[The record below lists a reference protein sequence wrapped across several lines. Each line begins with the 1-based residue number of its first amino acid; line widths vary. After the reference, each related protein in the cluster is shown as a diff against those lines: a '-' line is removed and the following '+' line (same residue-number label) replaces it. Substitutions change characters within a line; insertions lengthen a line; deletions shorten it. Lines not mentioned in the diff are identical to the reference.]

1 MNERSTEGGG
11 ACWEGVEMTTSPDQ
25 LVCVA
30 ASTLYTC
37 WYTWVCS
44 IRVRTA
50 VMGLDSPQSTCTSII
65 KIILIM
71 MALLT
76 CAVELLW

>member
-1 MNERSTEGGG
+1 MREVEGEG
-11 ACWEGVEMTTSPDQ
+11 ACWEGVEMTSPDQ

-50 VMGLDSPQSTCTSII
+50 VMGL
-65 KIILIM
+65 
-71 MALLT
+71 A
-76 CAVELLW
+76 